1 MPFNCRFRP
10 CTTPLPLALQ
20 YALSRVQDRAP
31 DMLEEAL
38 NLWEENM
45 TVPSTSSGELTGQVW
60 RFLEYGVHRRGEMVS
75 IRG

>member
-1 MPFNCRFRP
+1 
-10 CTTPLPLALQ
+10 
-20 YALSRVQDRAP
+20 
-31 DMLEEAL
+31 MLEEAL
-38 NLWEENM
+38 NLWEENV